1 MSYLHASEDRI
12 DAHARQ
18 AWALSEL
25 LIDHFGGQE
34 EHNVLSDEIMSC
46 LMENLSGHLKR
57 IREINAGQEVQ
68 S

>member
-1 MSYLHASEDRI
+1 MSYHTDSDRL

-34 EHNVLSDEIMSC
+34 EHNVMSDEIMSG
-46 LMENLSGHLKR
+46 LMENISEHLKK
-57 IREINAGQEVQ
+57 IQEINAGQEVQ